1 MSFAQHDLPLGR
13 PFGSSLHQVSTG
25 RYRQVLERKKTYS
38 ALDGNDTSRAKVKIS
53 RVQSQPVWYFA
64 PRLLDSLRRLVGP
77 FDQIPK
83 IAGRGEARPGRARG
97 PWPDIRKGRLGD
109 GRVGELDCR
118 VVQQDTAWPG
128 RRGRGGHEVELGG
141 GLGAGQ
147 EGEGG
152 EQAGEVVWR
161 LGSGCGLLEPGDG
174 SSDAEEDGAEA
185 FWALEYVGGVWMADV
200 PVLETGGL
208 HEEAEGAVGG
218 GHGGGRKWRAAKRCQ
233 QIPRPRLLF
242 LFSSSRTSPYTC
254 IILFSSPLARH
265 TTRITPLLHAMPATR
280 HTPSPAPPQPA
291 AEHPAD
297 PAAPPS
303 DQRAKKKRLGVDPSL
318 IIAEGGRSK
327 RRRTPSP
334 QPEQQEHVDPDPRD
348 SARAKE
354 LGMVIYERI
363 MGSKTKE

>member
-1 MSFAQHDLPLGR
+1 MIYRLADRLDLVCIRSRLADI
-13 PFGSSLHQVSTG
+13 V
-25 RYRQVLERKKTYS
+25 RYSRKKKTYS

-118 VVQQDTAWPG
+118 VVQQDTARPG

-152 EQAGEVVWR
+152 EQAGEVVWW

-242 LFSSSRTSPYTC
+242 LFSSSRTSPYN
-254 IILFSSPLARH
+254 LHYPLLQSSRPPYNSHHAASPRHARH
-265 TTRITPLLHAMPATR
+265 PPHTLPRATPAGRRAPRRPRRPAVRPT
-280 HTPSPAPPQPA
+280 SQEEAPRRRPQPHHCRGRQVQA
-291 AEHPAD
+291 KTYAV
-297 PAAPPS
+297 PAA
-303 DQRAKKKRLGVDPSL
+303 RAAGTRRSGSQRLG
-318 IIAEGGRSK
+318 AGK
-327 RRRTPSP
+327 RIG
-334 QPEQQEHVDPDPRD
+334 HGH
-348 SARAKE
+348 
-354 LGMVIYERI
+354 L
-363 MGSKTKE
+363 